1 MRAILLPSPCPFL
14 ATFSFSFL
22 SADCRF
28 LSPLHW
34 TPPSIYLS
42 LLLPGLTV
50 VCTSLPATSWPLG
63 SRSSSSSKG
72 ACTVLRRTS
81 RPEPPLRGAWAP
93 AVHAKWARRE
103 QHCSQRG
110 PSDQGGGGVTARRKT
125 ARMAYRA
132 GRSVK
137 ICLWR
142 FFFFFSPLPLFFPYE
157 PLDFSPFSRRAQTPF
172 VRYSVSPSTRA
183 PLILPFALLFFFVH
197 PPPSLFWAAEQ
208 QQHAT
213 LCLPASLFLDDE
225 DR

>member
-1 MRAILLPSPCPFL
+1 MPTFFFYASFFFCLGNSFIPVRAILLPSPCPFL

-110 PSDQGGGGVTARRKT
+110 PSDQGGRGG
-125 ARMAYRA
+125 YRSA
-132 GRSVK
+132 QNRTYGVPGRPVRENLS
-137 ICLWR
+137 LAL
-142 FFFFFSPLPLFFPYE
+142 FFFFPRFLCFSH
-157 PLDFSPFSRRAQTPF
+157 T
-172 VRYSVSPSTRA
+172 
-183 PLILPFALLFFFVH
+183 
-197 PPPSLFWAAEQ
+197 SL
-208 QQHAT
+208 
-213 LCLPASLFLDDE
+213 
-225 DR
+225 

>member
-1 MRAILLPSPCPFL
+1 MSIPRHFL
-14 ATFSFSFL
+14 FSFL
-22 SADCRF
+22 WADCRF

-34 TPPSIYLS
+34 TPPFIYLS
-42 LLLPGLTV
+42 LLFFLPGLTV

-63 SRSSSSSKG
+63 SRSRSSSSKG

-103 QHCSQRG
+103 QHCSQLG
-110 PSDQGGGGVTARRKT
+110 PSDHGRGGVTARRKA

-142 FFFFFSPLPLFFPYE
+142 FFFFFSLLLFFPYE

-172 VRYSVSPSTRA
+172 VRYSFCLSFHSCASNSSFRSFVLFCSSPAVAVLGGRA
-183 PLILPFALLFFFVH
+183 AVARYFV
-197 PPPSLFWAAEQ
+197 LACVIVFG
-208 QQHAT
+208 
-213 LCLPASLFLDDE
+213 
-225 DR
+225 

>member
-1 MRAILLPSPCPFL
+1 MLLFFFSLGNSFIPVRAILLPSPCPFL
-14 ATFSFSFL
+14 DTFSFSFL

-42 LLLPGLTV
+42 LLLFLPGLTV

-63 SRSSSSSKG
+63 SRSRSSSSSKG

-110 PSDQGGGGVTARRKT
+110 PSNQGGGG
-125 ARMAYRA
+125 YRSA
-132 GRSVK
+132 QNRTYGVPGRPVRENLS
-137 ICLWR
+137 LA
-142 FFFFFSPLPLFFPYE
+142 LFFPASFVF
-157 PLDFSPFSRRAQTPF
+157 PIRASRFQPFLSPCPNSICP
-172 VRYSVSPSTRA
+172 
-183 PLILPFALLFFFVH
+183 LLFL
-197 PPPSLFWAAEQ
+197 SL
-208 QQHAT
+208 
-213 LCLPASLFLDDE
+213 LPLVRL
-225 DR
+225 